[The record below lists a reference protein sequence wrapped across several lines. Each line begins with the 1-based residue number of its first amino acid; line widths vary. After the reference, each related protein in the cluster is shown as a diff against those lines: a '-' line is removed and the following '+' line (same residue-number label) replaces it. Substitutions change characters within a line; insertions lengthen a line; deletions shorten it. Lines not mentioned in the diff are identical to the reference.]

1 MLPHASRAGFFL
13 FVNLGFRSAPPQALC
28 FHPLRGFWKGNTINA
43 SSSSTSSVQ
52 PQPLGVRYF
61 LILWALFFAI
71 CVGLGYPT
79 LRRYDPRAAEGMTDT
94 YKYYAMTTGG
104 DTSGFK
110 ELFRCRV
117 LVPYV
122 ARPFYWFAGSYLPGL
137 NAGFF
142 GLLMA
147 NVLFC
152 ATTACLIVSIG
163 NKLFHDPGVALV
175 GATLYLL
182 SFAIPNLQLAALIDT
197 GEACF
202 MAALVW
208 SLLTRRWYLLP
219 LWGVLGALAKETFVP
234 FSSVFAFT
242 WWLTE
247 RRQENLRMPATMSA
261 DAKRIEFGSSQLV
274 WIVALAIVGLATV
287 MAVHSAVAGE
297 IRSPWNIA
305 AQARA
310 QVNFFV
316 ALWHCISERSFWY
329 LFGWLLPLGLWRLKQ
344 FPKPWLFAAIVTS
357 ICALILG
364 AYNNAGGTVGRA
376 TFNIVGPL
384 LSLSVALLIAR
395 PHKKLA
401 AD

>member
-1 MLPHASRAGFFL
+1 LPPR
-13 FVNLGFRSAPPQALC
+13 
-28 FHPLRGFWKGNTINA
+28 
-43 SSSSTSSVQ
+43 
-52 PQPLGVRYF
+52 PLGLRYF
-61 LILWALFFAI
+61 LILWPLFFAI
-71 CVGLGYPT
+71 CFGLGYPT
-79 LRRYDPRAAEGMTDT
+79 LRRYDPRTTEGMSDT
-94 YKYYAMTTGG
+94 PKYYAITTGA

-122 ARPFYWFAGSYLPGL
+122 ARPFYWFARSYLPAV

-147 NVLFC
+147 NALFC

-163 NKLFHDPGVALV
+163 NKLFGDPGVALV

-182 SFAIPNLQLAALIDT
+182 SFTIPNLQLAGLIDT

-202 MAALVW
+202 MAAVIW

-219 LWGVLGALAKETFVP
+219 LWGVLGALAKESFVP

-247 RRQENLRMPATMSA
+247 RRQDNLRVPGRRWPQSKWTELGWLGF
-261 DAKRIEFGSSQLV
+261 K
-274 WIVALAIVGLATV
+274 WIVALAILGLTTV
-287 MAVHSAVAGE
+287 MTVHSAIVGQ
-297 IRSPWNIA
+297 IRWPWNIA
-305 AQARA
+305 GQARA
-310 QVNFFV
+310 PVNFFV
-316 ALWHCISERSFWY
+316 ALWHCLTESSFWY
-329 LFGWLLPLGLWRLKQ
+329 VFGWLLPLGIWRLQ
-344 FPKPWLFAAIVTS
+344 YFPRPWLVAAIATS
-357 ICALILG
+357 LFAIMLG
-364 AYNNAGGTVGRA
+364 AYSNAGGTVGRA

-395 PHKKLA
+395 PQRMGA
-401 AD
+401 GPSSQPGAFST